1 MKRIV
6 LLAVGIAAFST
17 GAYAQSN
24 AELIENSL
32 AAAPRRG
39 RDDAAVVKWAA
50 DHTYTT
56 IKEGTNQ
63 IVCYSRA
70 DQRDRP
76 PFAVQCTSLANL
88 DRVAQNRRFRAES
101 TDAESERALVAAAG
115 GDGSREDVEYG
126 SWFRSMNGPDMASA
140 GVHTTVAMP
149 GATGASSGFPDS
161 RDAGGAYVM
170 AGGTTEAHLMVP

>member
-39 RDDAAVVKWAA
+39 RDDATVVKWAA

-88 DRVAQNRRFRAES
+88 DRVAQNHTKQRRARQSGIFVGDEMAVYRVVSAQQLRPAVTHPLTGHRAALFILGRVRQRPVS
-101 TDAESERALVAAAG
+101 VIFQQPRAKAIPQSPTQAG
-115 GDGSREDVEYG
+115 SGGF
-126 SWFRSMNGPDMASA
+126 WNM
-140 GVHTTVAMP
+140 H
-149 GATGASSGFPDS
+149 GADHA
-161 RDAGGAYVM
+161 
-170 AGGTTEAHLMVP
+170 

>member
-6 LLAVGIAAFST
+6 LLAVGIAAFAT
-17 GAYAQSN
+17 GAHAQSN
-24 AELIENSL
+24 AQLIEQAL

-39 RDDAAVVKWAA
+39 ADDATVVKWAA

-76 PFAVQCTSLANL
+76 AFAVQCTSKANL
-88 DRVAQNRRFRAES
+88 ARVAQNRRFRAES
-101 TDAESERALVAAAG
+101 TDAASEQALVAAAAAAG
-115 GDGSREDVEYG
+115 TREDVEYG
-126 SWFRSMNGPDMASA
+126 SWFRSMNGADQMSA
-140 GVHTTVAMP
+140 GIHTTIAMP
-149 GATGASSGFPDS
+149 NATGAASGFPES
-161 RDAGGAYVM
+161 RDAGGAYIM
-170 AGGTTEAHLMVP
+170 AAGTTEAHLMVP